1 MQFETSWGRMNS
13 QVGENWNSTFMAEN
27 FLWLVKDM
35 FNVDCG
41 DFRELLFI
49 FADFGWNE
57 VTDL

>member
-1 MQFETSWGRMNS
+1 
-13 QVGENWNSTFMAEN
+13 MAEN